1 MCTWDGRL
9 HTLKKKS
16 VINPIMW
23 IMLGEIEKSQTFIH
37 LKISLYDVSKVN
49 KFIKTEIRMAVSKG
63 REEETIVT

>member
-1 MCTWDGRL
+1 
-9 HTLKKKS
+9 
-16 VINPIMW
+16 MW